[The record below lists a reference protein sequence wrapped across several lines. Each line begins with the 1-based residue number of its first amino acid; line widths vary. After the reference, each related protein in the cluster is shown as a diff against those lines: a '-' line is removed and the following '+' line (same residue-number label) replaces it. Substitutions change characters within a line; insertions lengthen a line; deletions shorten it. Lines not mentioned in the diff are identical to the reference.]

1 VRLPKAPGLSG
12 NSTGVGTPYLT
23 SATKT
28 LSDSNPTVVRAATV
42 LGKVVHQLAK
52 TTFPTK
58 TTAQTD
64 DVHPNIQ
71 FPRCTPFGAATI
83 NYDDTLFHRDK
94 GNIPGSIAGMAVLHF
109 STSED
114 DPIQNN
120 VVLPEYNLALRSTHD
135 YVLVGTMFEDVH
147 GNTPR
152 TGRGQPVSFV
162 YYAKRGHRRY
172 SRSLAHAEAQCEK
185 HDGGKHGEPY

>member
-1 VRLPKAPGLSG
+1 MNRVVGWDG
-12 NSTGVGTPYLT
+12 NSTAVVG
-23 SATKT
+23 SAARR
-28 LSDSNPTVVRAATV
+28 P
-42 LGKVVHQLAK
+42 
-52 TTFPTK
+52 
-58 TTAQTD
+58 
-64 DVHPNIQ
+64 
-71 FPRCTPFGAATI
+71 TPFGAATI

-120 VVLPEYNLALRSTHD
+120 VVLPEYNLALRSKHD

-152 TGRGQPVSFV
+152 TGRGQRVSFV
-162 YYAKRGHRRY
+162 YYTKRGHQRY
-172 SRSLAHAEAQCEK
+172 SHDGGK
-185 HDGGKHGEPY
+185 HDGGKHGEPH